1 MILRWW
7 KTQGIKRYDSL
18 ECLEMT
24 AAAGAN
30 FVITNCSAVNH
41 FFDCHPAW
49 CACWPCYLLLAV
61 PYKLWRNAVQGIRD
75 TSVTMEGNAVSSSPG
90 HFNYGL
96 IDLHQFPVN
105 SNQPGAGVGGMT
117 SSLVPGMAH
126 GIASHTFFPPPS
138 LHGTL
143 GNPRFKTN

>member
-24 AAAGAN
+24 AAVGAN
-30 FVITNCSAVNH
+30 FVITNCCAINH

-49 CACWPCYLLLAV
+49 CACSLCYLLLAV
-61 PYKLWRNAVQGIRD
+61 PYKIWRNALQGIRD
-75 TSVTMEGNAVSSSPG
+75 ISVTMEGITFSSNPAPSK
-90 HFNYGL
+90 YSL

-105 SNQPGAGVGGMT
+105 SNQPGAGAGGMT
-117 SSLVPGMAH
+117 SSFV
-126 GIASHTFFPPPS
+126 HTFFPPPS